1 MSEISHQPVAPT
13 QSELHPAGNLIA
25 RHRHDDHQ
33 LIYVSS
39 GILAIQTELG
49 AWVASPDRAAWI
61 PAGTWHEHR
70 VYGKSSV
77 HVIGFPVHDAP
88 LADTSPTVIAADGLL
103 RELLIACTDP
113 DLTADEAHRIRAVL
127 KDRLPRARVQP
138 LNLPTARDPR
148 LIQACELVIDD
159 LSEPRSLPW
168 LAHNAGASA
177 RTLTRL
183 FRTEFGMTYPQWRT
197 NVRVFHAMVLLAEG
211 ATVTEAAQRCGW
223 ATTSA
228 FVDSFAHTMGQ
239 TPGAYRAAASPS
251 SGAAAGGTRRAGGVG
266 VGG

>member
-1 MSEISHQPVAPT
+1 MSGNSHHPVAPT
-13 QSELHPAGNLIA
+13 QAELFPAGDLIA

-33 LIYVSS
+33 LIYVST
-39 GILAIQTELG
+39 GILAIQTEIG

-70 VYGKSSV
+70 VYGNSSV
-77 HVIGFPVHDAP
+77 HLIGFPVHDAP
-88 LADTSPTVIAADGLL
+88 LTDTSPTVIAADALL

-113 DLTADEAHRIRAVL
+113 GLTADEAHRIRAVL

-138 LNLPTARDPR
+138 LIVPTARDPR
-148 LIQACELVIDD
+148 LVEACELVVGD
-159 LSEPRSLPW
+159 LSQPRSLPW
-168 LAHNAGASA
+168 LGRNVGASA

-197 NVRVFHAMVLLAEG
+197 NVRTFHAMVQLAEG
-211 ATVTEAAQRCGW
+211 ATVTEAAHRCGW
-223 ATTSA
+223 ATSSA

-239 TPGAYRAAASPS
+239 TPGTYRAAASP
-251 SGAAAGGTRRAGGVG
+251 RFD
-266 VGG
+266 